1 MGLDAHEAPKPHGNR
16 RRFARAA
23 SHSRRVRLL
32 RWLVPAIAVV
42 AFVGVASV
50 MAISRIVLPGIDV
63 DLASSAIVDGKLVIA
78 DPRLDGF
85 TPDER
90 AYSVSARS
98 ATQEIG
104 ADPLTLQELRADVEL
119 EDGSTA
125 YLSAETG
132 VFNPVDNSLVL
143 GERALLET
151 TGGIRAVFSDAEVD
165 LASGSMVVRDTVEI
179 EQPGTRIIADR
190 LIVED
195 NGNRLVFENNVYVV
209 IEPTAIT
216 ARAQTERQQ

>member
-1 MGLDAHEAPKPHGNR
+1 MGLKAHEGPTPHGNG

-42 AFVGVASV
+42 AFVGVAGV
-50 MAISRIVLPGIDV
+50 MVISRIVLPGIDV
-63 DLASSAIVDGKLVIA
+63 NLASSAIVDGKLVIA

-151 TGGIRAVFSDAEVD
+151 TGGVRAIFSDAQVD
-165 LASGSMVVRDTVEI
+165 LASGDLVVRDTVEI

-190 LIVED
+190 LTVED
-195 NGNRLVFENNVYVV
+195 HGKRLVFENNVNVV

-216 ARAQTERQQ
+216 ARAQTDTQQ

>member
-1 MGLDAHEAPKPHGNR
+1 MGLKAHEGPKLHGNG

-42 AFVGVASV
+42 AFVGVAGV
-50 MAISRIVLPGIDV
+50 MAISRIALPGLDV

-78 DPRLDGF
+78 APRLDGF
-85 TPDER
+85 TPDQR

-151 TGGIRAVFSDAEVD
+151 TGGVRAVFSDAEVD
-165 LASGSMVVRDTVEI
+165 LASGNLVVRDTVQI

-190 LIVED
+190 LTVED
-195 NGNRLVFENNVYVV
+195 NGNRLVFENNVNVM

-216 ARAQTERQQ
+216 ASAQTERQQ

>member
-1 MGLDAHEAPKPHGNR
+1 MGLEARKEPTSPGSG

-32 RWLVPAIAVV
+32 RWLVPAV
-42 AFVGVASV
+42 AAGALVGVAGV
-50 MAISRIVLPGIDV
+50 MAISRIALPGIDV

-78 DPRLDGF
+78 EPRLDGF
-85 TPDER
+85 TPDQR

-119 EDGSTA
+119 EDGTTA
-125 YLSAETG
+125 FLSAENG
-132 VFNPVDNSLVL
+132 VFNPADNSLVL

-151 TGGIRAVFSDAEVD
+151 TGGVRAIFSDAEVD
-165 LASGSMVVRDTVEI
+165 LATGDLVVRDTVEI
-179 EQPGTRIIADR
+179 EQPGMRIIADR
-190 LIVED
+190 LTVE
-195 NGNRLVFENNVYVV
+195 GHGKRLVFENNVNVM

-216 ARAQTERQQ
+216 ARVQTDTQQ